1 MLLADNDGAAVEN
14 DNELFLPGNGAAA
27 VGLASAMTEAAFED
41 DRTEPGL
48 DVLEN
53 AHILNVLMFYH
64 EFFGDLRRPI
74 DGLKFC

>member
-27 VGLASAMTEAAFED
+27 VGLTAAMTEAAFED

-53 AHILNVLMFYH
+53 AHI
-64 EFFGDLRRPI
+64 
-74 DGLKFC
+74 